1 MRDATMDSC
10 PSKLPA
16 WLIAV
21 PLLLSLTGGTGCGGM
36 WYAYQAGA
44 ASSKVE
50 EAKSLGADKY
60 AAYEYHLA
68 NEHLKKASE
77 EAAHADYG
85 DAIDLA
91 EIAETEAAKAVVKT
105 RCARDTSCTAKVEK
119 AAVEQATK
127 EAAAKAGSEK
137 SK

>member
-1 MRDATMDSC
+1 MDSR

-16 WLIAV
+16 WLSAV
-21 PLLLSLTGGTGCGGM
+21 PLVFSLTGGTGCGGM

-50 EAKSLGADKY
+50 EAKSLGAEKY

-68 NEHLKKASE
+68 NEHMKKASE

-91 EIAETEAAKAVVKT
+91 EIAEAEAAKAVVRT
-105 RCARDTSCTAKVEK
+105 RCARDAGCTAKADK
-119 AAVEQATK
+119 AAVEAATAK
-127 EAAAKAGSEK
+127 AAAEKAK
-137 SK
+137 